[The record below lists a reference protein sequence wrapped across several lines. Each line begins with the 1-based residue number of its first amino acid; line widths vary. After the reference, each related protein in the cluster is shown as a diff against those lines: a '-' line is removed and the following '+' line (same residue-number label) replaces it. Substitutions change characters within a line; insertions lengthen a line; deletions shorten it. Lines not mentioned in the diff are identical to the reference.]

1 MQIQLSIN
9 EKNADFFLQY
19 LHSLK
24 EGIIE
29 KIVISDVP
37 DTSFMVNSVEEVH
50 RRLDQAEKRGEYT
63 SHDDFWRE
71 FGVK

>member
-9 EKNADFFLQY
+9 EKYADFFLQY

-29 KIVISDVP
+29 KIVISDAP
-37 DTSFMVNSVEEVH
+37 DTSFMVNNVDEVH
-50 RRLDQAEKRGEYT
+50 QRLDHAEKRGSYI
-63 SHDDFWRE
+63 SHDDLWRE
-71 FGVK
+71 LGVN

>member
-9 EKNADFFLQY
+9 ENNADFFLQY

-37 DTSFMVNSVEEVH
+37 DTSFMVNSMEEVRH
-50 RRLDQAEKRGEYT
+50 RLDHAEKRGDYI
-63 SHDDFWRE
+63 SHDNLWRE
-71 FGVK
+71 LGVN